1 MPCGSRCAKVHA
13 VFGVRA
19 LVRVLA
25 LACLFLVVACADK
38 DDGTAPVAAEED
50 LPALTLTDET
60 PELLLT
66 WVDDKGRTHTGVTI
80 AEVPQGSRDMV
91 RVITPTGGHGALLY
105 VADLRTKQA
114 DGSYPV
120 RTMKRAEWEGMIAKR
135 RGTDKPIP
143 PGPPA
148 ASSVAPAAGL
158 TAIVYGAEWCGPCHQ
173 AAAFLRGK
181 GVRVVEYDVEKEPK
195 YAQEMQQKLARAGK
209 GGGTIPVIDVGGVVL
224 QGYSPGA
231 IERAIK
237 TARSGGT
244 HL

>member
-1 MPCGSRCAKVHA
+1 M
-13 VFGVRA
+13 
-19 LVRVLA
+19 VLA
-25 LACLFLVVACADK
+25 SLVLACADK
-38 DDGTAPVAAEED
+38 DDGTAPAAAEED

-120 RTMKRAEWEGMIAKR
+120 RTMKRAEWEAMIAKR

-143 PGPPA
+143 AGPPA
-148 ASSVAPAAGL
+148 ASSVAPPGGL
-158 TAIVYGAEWCGPCHQ
+158 TAIIYGAEWCGPCHQ
-173 AAAFLRGK
+173 AAAYLRGK

-231 IERAIK
+231 LERAIK